1 MANNISLSDILHKRP
16 AVVPTIYGYIF
27 PGVKTHEGYIKIG
40 YTDRADTEKRIREQ
54 LHTPAIGFKILFK
67 ESAMRSDGTCF
78 TDKDVHKLLKRKGF
92 VQLNEGED
100 KNEWFNCTLSD
111 ALTAIEELRTET
123 RFEGNRTLNFAM
135 RAEQKTA
142 VDMTKAYYT
151 QARKEEP
158 TRPPKFLWNAKMR
171 FGKTF
176 ATYELCR
183 AMNFKKVLVLTFKPA
198 VESAWQEDLAKHV
211 DFKGWQ
217 FVSNKEARFDA
228 KKLDEQFSACDKN
241 LPVVVFGS
249 FQDLLGTNDAGG
261 IKAKNEFIHTTNWDI
276 IVFDEYHYG
285 AWRENAKNLF
295 EKTDEENDDFD
306 LEKYQKEE
314 AGNAINESF
323 LPITAD
329 HYLYLSGT
337 PFRALNSGE
346 FLEDQVFNWTYSDE
360 QSAKENWKGPGEN
373 PYAALPKMVM
383 LTYKVP
389 DSITADVAINEGYD
403 EFDINEFFRAEV
415 REKGNPSSARFVYEE
430 DVQKWLKMIQGNYMP
445 VDGLKLGAERPPMPF
460 SDNTLLNVLSHT
472 LWFLPNVASCFAMY
486 NLLRQK
492 QNNFFSD
499 YKIIVCAG
507 IKAGIGPEALIP
519 VKAAMGNPLETKT
532 ITLSCGKLT
541 TGVTVRPW
549 AGVFMLRNLKSPET
563 YFQTAFRVQSPWE
576 IVNDNG
582 DKEIIKKECY
592 VFDFALERALHQ
604 ISDYSCRLKVDDT
617 SPEQKVAEFIS
628 FLPVLAFDGSSMNRI
643 DAQDILDITYAGTSA
658 TLLAKR
664 WQTALLV
671 HVDNDTLKRLQAN
684 PEAMAA
690 LNNIEGFR
698 SLNSEIQT
706 IINRSE
712 RVKELKKEKGDKL
725 TTQEKRE
732 LTEDEKKAK
741 SLRKQVQENLL
752 KLAARIPAFMYLTDY
767 REQTI
772 YDVITQIEP
781 ELFKKVTGLTVKDFN
796 ILVSIGLFD
805 SEKMNQGVFG
815 FRRYENSSL
824 SYTGID
830 KHEGE
835 SVGGWDT
842 VLRREEYEALY
853 NKQQATMTDFESI
866 IIPQKYIAQ
875 KSNNTTQK
883 EIAATSA
890 TASIGATGAT
900 ATFGSAVINNT
911 AIGSTF
917 SDGVV
922 TDSTTAGQNH
932 NEEKDAA
939 EKALEEKLA
948 KVKIGASVTH
958 KKFGS
963 GTITWMD
970 NAKKYMRIKFAVGEK
985 QFIFPDAFVM
995 GFLDITI

>member
-1 MANNISLSDILHKRP
+1 MANNISLSEILHTRP
-16 AVVPTIYGYIF
+16 AVVPTIYGYIL
-27 PGVKTHEGYIKIG
+27 PDLKDHDGYIKVG
-40 YTDRADTEKRIREQ
+40 YTDRKDTETRIREQ
-54 LHTPAIGFKILFK
+54 LHAAAIKFKVLFK
-67 ESAMRSDGTCF
+67 ESAMRPDGTCF
-78 TDKDVHKLLKRKGF
+78 TDKDVHRLLRHKGF
-92 VQLNEGED
+92 LQLNEGED
-100 KNEWFNCTLSD
+100 RNEWFKCTRTD
-111 ALTAIEELRTET
+111 ALTAIKELRTET
-123 RFEGNRTLNFAM
+123 RFEGQRTWNFSM
-135 RAEQKTA
+135 RNEQKAA
-142 VDMTKAYYT
+142 VEMTKAYFE
-151 QARKEEP
+151 QAKTDDP
-158 TRPPKFLWNAKMR
+158 ARPPKFLWNAKMR

-176 ATYELCR
+176 ATYELCK
-183 AMNFKKVLVLTFKPA
+183 AMGFKKILVLTFKPA
-198 VESAWQEDLAKHV
+198 VESAWQEDLSHHV

-217 FVSNKEARFDA
+217 FVSNKEAKFDA
-228 KKLDEQFSACDKN
+228 KKLDEQYDACDKTQ
-241 LPVVVFGS
+241 PIVVFGS
-249 FQDLLGTNDAGG
+249 FQDLLGTNEAGG

-276 IVFDEYHYG
+276 VIFDEYHFG

-295 EKTDEENDDFD
+295 EKFDEENDDFD
-306 LEKYQKEE
+306 LEKYQREE
-314 AGNAINESF
+314 AGNAINETF
-323 LPITAD
+323 LPITSG

-360 QSAKENWKGPGEN
+360 QAEKENWDKSLGEN

-389 DSITADVAINEGYD
+389 DSITANVAINEGYD

-415 REKGNPSSARFVYEE
+415 PEKGKIESARFVYEE

-460 SDNTLLNVLSHT
+460 SDTTLLNVLSHT
-472 LWFLPNVASCFAMY
+472 LWFLPNVASCYAMY

-492 QNNFFSD
+492 QNNFFDD
-499 YKIIVCAG
+499 YKVIVCAG
-507 IKAGIGPEALIP
+507 AKAGIGLDALRP
-519 VKAAMGNPLETKT
+519 VLNAMGDPLKTKT

-576 IVNDNG
+576 IVNDHG
-582 DKEIIKKECY
+582 DKEIIKQECY
-592 VFDFALERALHQ
+592 IFDFALERALHQ

-617 SPEQKVAEFIS
+617 SPEQKVSEFIS

-671 HVDNDTLKRLQAN
+671 HVDNDTLKKLQSN
-684 PEAMAA
+684 QDA
-690 LNNIEGFR
+690 LDALMRIEGFR
-698 SLNSEIQT
+698 SLNAEIQT

-712 RVKELKKEKGDKL
+712 KVKKLKKEKGDEL
-725 TTQEKRE
+725 TPSEKKE

-772 YDVITQIEP
+772 KDVITQIEP
-781 ELFKKVTGLTVKDFN
+781 ELFQKVTGLTVKDFDV
-796 ILVSIGLFD
+796 LCSIGLFD
-805 SEKMNQGVFG
+805 SEKMNQGIFG
-815 FRRYENSSL
+815 FRKYENSSL

-835 SVGGWDT
+835 AVGGWDT

-853 NKQQATMTDFESI
+853 SKQQATMTDFEQI
-866 IIPQKYIAQ
+866 LIPKRYRDKKTIED
-875 KSNNTTQK
+875 KS
-883 EIAATSA
+883 AA
-890 TASIGATGAT
+890 
-900 ATFGSAVINNT
+900 GSAEHIV
-911 AIGSTF
+911 
-917 SDGVV
+917 SDTSGVD
-922 TDSTTAGQNH
+922 TIKSDKDKW
-932 NEEKDAA
+932 EEI
-939 EKALEEKLA
+939 LLQV
-948 KVKIGASVTH
+948 KVGITVTH
-958 KKFGS
+958 EKFGN
-963 GTITWMD
+963 GTITWMSVD
-970 NAKKYMRIKFAVGEK
+970 KKYMRVKFAAGEK
-985 QFIFPDAFVM
+985 QFVFPDAFLM
-995 GFLDITI
+995 EYLKLK

>member
-1 MANNISLSDILHKRP
+1 MANNISLSEILHKRP
-16 AVVPTIYGYIF
+16 DVVPTIYGYIL
-27 PGVKTHEGYIKIG
+27 PDVKDHDGYIKIG
-40 YTDRADTEKRIREQ
+40 YTDRKDTETRIKEQ
-54 LHTPAIGFKILFK
+54 LHTAAINFKILFK
-67 ESAMRSDGTCF
+67 ESAMRTDGTCF
-78 TDKDVHKLLKRKGF
+78 TDKDVHRLLQHKGF
-92 VQLNEGED
+92 SRFNEGTD
-100 KNEWFNCTLSD
+100 KNEWFKCTLSD
-111 ALTAIEELRTET
+111 ALTAIEEIRTET
-123 RFEGNRTLNFAM
+123 RFEGNRTWNFAM
-135 RAEQKTA
+135 RGEQQQA
-142 VDMTKAYYT
+142 VNMTKSYFL
-151 QARKEEP
+151 QAKADDP
-158 TRPPKFLWNAKMR
+158 TRPSKFLWNAKMR

-176 ATYELCR
+176 ATYELCK
-183 AMNFKKVLVLTFKPA
+183 AMGFKKILVLTFKPA
-198 VESAWQEDLAKHV
+198 VESAWQEDLTHHV

-217 FVSNKEARFDA
+217 FVSNKEAKFDA
-228 KKLDEQFSACDKN
+228 KKLDEQYASCDKTK
-241 LPVVVFGS
+241 PIVVFGS

-276 IVFDEYHYG
+276 IVFDEYHFG

-295 EKTDEENDDFD
+295 EKYDEEEDDFD

-314 AGNAINESF
+314 AGNAINETF
-323 LPITAD
+323 LPITSEQ
-329 HYLYLSGT
+329 YLYLSGT

-360 QSAKENWKGPGEN
+360 QAAKENWDYSRGEN

-389 DSITADVAINEGYD
+389 DSITANVAINEGYD

-415 REKGNPSSARFVYEE
+415 TEKGKVETAHFVYED
-430 DVQKWLKMIQGNYMP
+430 DVQKWLKMIQGSYMP

-460 SDNTLLNVLSHT
+460 SDTTLLNVLSHT
-472 LWFLPNVASCFAMY
+472 LWFLPNVASCYAMY

-492 QNNFFSD
+492 QNNFFDD

-507 IKAGIGPEALIP
+507 TKAGIGLDALAP
-519 VKAAMGNPLETKT
+519 VKAAMGDPLVTKT

-549 AGVFMLRNLKSPET
+549 AGVFMLRNLNSPET

-582 DKEIIKKECY
+582 DKDVIKKECY

-604 ISDYSCRLKVDDT
+604 ISDYSCRLKVDDV
-617 SPEQKVAEFIS
+617 SPEQKVKDFIS

-671 HVDNDTLKRLQAN
+671 HVDNDTLKRLQNN
-684 PEAMAA
+684 PEAMDA

-698 SLNSEIQT
+698 ALNAEIQT

-712 RVKELKKEKGDKL
+712 KVKKLKKEKGDSL
-725 TTQEKRE
+725 TPQEKKE

-772 YDVITQIEP
+772 KDVITQIEP
-781 ELFKKVTGLTVKDFN
+781 ELFKKVTGLSVKDFD
-796 ILVSIGLFD
+796 ILCSIGLFD
-805 SEKMNQGVFG
+805 SEKMNQGIFG
-815 FRRYENSSL
+815 FRKYENSSL

-830 KHEGE
+830 KHAGE

-842 VLRREEYEALY
+842 VLRREEYEELY
-853 NKQQATMTDFESI
+853 GKQQATMTDFEEI
-866 IIPQKYIAQ
+866 LIPEKYRAE
-875 KSNNTTQK
+875 KSGNTAEN
-883 EIAATSA
+883 EIAAAVTDN
-890 TASIGATGAT
+890 
-900 ATFGSAVINNT
+900 VIN
-911 AIGSTF
+911 A
-917 SDGVV
+917 
-922 TDSTTAGQNH
+922 AQKQ
-932 NEEKDAA
+932 NEEKLAA
-939 EKALEEKLA
+939 EKAIEEMLQ
-948 KVKIGASVTH
+948 KVQVGITVTH
-958 KKFGS
+958 KKFGDGVVVWIDS
-963 GTITWMD
+963 
-970 NAKKYMRIKFAVGEK
+970 AKKYLRVKFDAGEK
-985 QFIFPDAFVM
+985 QFVFPDAFLM
-995 GFLDITI
+995 KFLEVK

>member
-1 MANNISLSDILHKRP
+1 MANNISLSEILHKRP
-16 AVVPTIYGYIF
+16 DVVPTIYGYIL
-27 PGVKTHEGYIKIG
+27 PDVKDHDGYIKIG
-40 YTDRADTEKRIREQ
+40 YTDRKDTETRIREQ
-54 LHTPAIGFKILFK
+54 LHTAAINFKILFK
-67 ESAMRSDGTCF
+67 ESAMRADGTCF
-78 TDKDVHKLLKRKGF
+78 TDKDVHRLLQHKGF
-92 VQLNEGED
+92 SRLNEGSD

-111 ALTAIEELRTET
+111 ALVAIEELRTET
-123 RFEGNRTLNFAM
+123 RFEGNRTWNFAM
-135 RAEQKTA
+135 RGEQQQA
-142 VDMTKAYYT
+142 VNMTKSYFE
-151 QARKEEP
+151 QSKIDDP

-176 ATYELCR
+176 ATYELCK
-183 AMNFKKVLVLTFKPA
+183 AMGFKKILVLTFKPA
-198 VESAWQEDLAKHV
+198 VESAWQEDLTHHV

-217 FVSNKEARFDA
+217 FVSNKEAKFDA
-228 KKLDEQFSACDKN
+228 KKLDEQYAACDKN
-241 LPVVVFGS
+241 NPIVVFGS

-276 IVFDEYHYG
+276 IVFDEYHFG

-295 EKTDEENDDFD
+295 EKFDEENDDFD

-314 AGNAINESF
+314 AGNAINETF
-323 LPITAD
+323 LPITSE

-360 QSAKENWKGPGEN
+360 QSAKENWDKSSGEN

-389 DSITADVAINEGYD
+389 DSITANVAINEGYD

-415 REKGNPSSARFVYEE
+415 TEKGKVETAHFVYED
-430 DVQKWLKMIQGNYMP
+430 DVQKWLKMIQGSYMP

-460 SDNTLLNVLSHT
+460 SDTTLLNVLSHT
-472 LWFLPNVASCFAMY
+472 LWFLPNVASCYAMY

-492 QNNFFSD
+492 QNNFFDD

-507 IKAGIGPEALIP
+507 TKAGIGLDALAP
-519 VKAAMGNPLETKT
+519 VKAAMGDPLVTKT

-549 AGVFMLRNLKSPET
+549 AGVFMLRNLNSPET

-582 DKEIIKKECY
+582 DKEVIKKECY

-604 ISDYSCRLKVDDT
+604 ISDYSCRLKVDDV

-671 HVDNDTLKRLQAN
+671 HVDNDTLKRLQNN
-684 PEAMAA
+684 PEAMEA

-698 SLNSEIQT
+698 TLNAEIQT

-712 RVKELKKEKGDKL
+712 KVKKLKKEKGDNL
-725 TTQEKRE
+725 TPQEKKE

-772 YDVITQIEP
+772 KDVITQIEP
-781 ELFKKVTGLTVKDFN
+781 ELFKKVTGLSVKDFD
-796 ILVSIGLFD
+796 ILCSIGLFD
-805 SEKMNQGVFG
+805 SEKMNQGIFG
-815 FRRYENSSL
+815 FRKYENSSL

-835 SVGGWDT
+835 AIGGWDT
-842 VLRREEYEALY
+842 VLRREEYEELY
-853 NKQQATMTDFESI
+853 GKQQATMTDFEEI
-866 IIPQKYIAQ
+866 LIPEKYRAE
-875 KSNNTTQK
+875 KSGNTAEN
-883 EIAATSA
+883 EIAAA
-890 TASIGATGAT
+890 
-900 ATFGSAVINNT
+900 
-911 AIGSTF
+911 
-917 SDGVV
+917 V
-922 TDSTTAGQNH
+922 TDNAYAAAQKQD
-932 NEEKDAA
+932 EEKLAA
-939 EKALEEKLA
+939 EKALQEMLA
-948 KVKIGASVTH
+948 KVQVGITVTH

-963 GTITWMD
+963 GTIVWID
-970 NAKKYMRIKFAVGEK
+970 SAKKYLRVKFDAGEK
-985 QFIFPDAFVM
+985 QFVFPDAFLM
-995 GFLDITI
+995 KFLEVK